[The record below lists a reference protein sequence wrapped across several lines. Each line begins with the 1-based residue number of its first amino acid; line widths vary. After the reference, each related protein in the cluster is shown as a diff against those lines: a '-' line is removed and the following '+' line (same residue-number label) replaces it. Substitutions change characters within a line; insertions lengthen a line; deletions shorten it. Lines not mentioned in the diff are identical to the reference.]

1 MTTTITTNMGRG
13 FRLAG
18 AAFLIAA
25 GFGIS
30 APAVAAEPPIIVPNL
45 LCPFGCGVTES
56 DTMLNTMMAR
66 GGERVVLAAQE
77 TPGYMYNIRAMAEQ
91 NRWKTS
97 VFGTE
102 DTVIQLAIQGGSPE
116 LKEFLPEKVPIKF
129 KLLYGEAFWIQ
140 GKIFLTFNPAIK
152 TMADV
157 KGKRISLGLRGQS
170 DWGVFSRLVLEH
182 GYGITP
188 QNSDI
193 RHVTPGVLTQQLID
207 GTTDVTTTAVG
218 AEANNK
224 EWLIGGFLRQ
234 LEATGKKIHYI
245 DVDAAA
251 LDKVNKKF
259 STTFLPLKIK
269 AGTLPGQDREIS
281 VGYNRGFKATHETF
295 PDDVAYQIVKAVAKY
310 GPQMRDLHGLWRIW
324 SKETMLHGL
333 SEENVHPGAKKA
345 YVELGWWDEHKKYPP
360 MTYPKIN

>member
-1 MTTTITTNMGRG
+1 MTNITRRVAEIAT
-13 FRLAG
+13 AG
-18 AAFLIAA
+18 AVAFVA
-25 GFGIS
+25 GFGAF
-30 APAVAAEPPIIVPNL
+30 APVPAAAAEQPIIVPNL

-77 TPGYMYNIRAMAEQ
+77 TPGYMYNIRAMAEKT
-91 NRWKTS
+91 RWKSS

-129 KLLYGEAFWIQ
+129 KLLYGDAFWIQ

-170 DWGVFSRLVLEH
+170 DWGVFSRLVLEY

-188 QNSDI
+188 KNSDI

-207 GTTDVTTTAVG
+207 GSTDVTTTAIG

-234 LEATGKKIHYI
+234 LEATGKKLYYI
-245 DVDAAA
+245 DVDPAA
-251 LDKVNKKF
+251 LEKVNKKF
-259 STTFLPLKIK
+259 GTTFLPLKIK
-269 AGTLPGQDREIS
+269 AGTLPGQDRDIA
-281 VGYNRGFKATHETF
+281 VGYNRGYKAAHETF

-333 SEENVHPGAKKA
+333 TDENVHPGAKKA
-345 YVELGWWDEHKKYPP
+345 YVELGWWDTHKKFPP
-360 MTYPKIN
+360 MTYPAVN